1 MDYQFN
7 KPINRRGT
15 LSMKWEVGE
24 SELPMWVAD
33 MDFETAPEIH
43 EAIRKRA
50 EHGVFGYTIIPE
62 EWYDSIREWWKK
74 RHHFHLKKEWLIFCT
89 GVVPAISTAVRKLTS
104 VAEKIVLLT
113 PVYNIFF

>member
-1 MDYQFN
+1 MTFDKAYFDAGISRIGTNCVKWDDMLEEN
-7 KPINRRGT
+7 KDPDMI
-15 LSMKWEVGE
+15 
-24 SELPMWVAD
+24 PMWVAD

-74 RHHFHLKKEWLIFCT
+74 RHHFHLKKEWLISFH
-89 GVVPAISTAVRKLTS
+89 S
-104 VAEKIVLLT
+104 
-113 PVYNIFF
+113 Y

>member
-1 MDYQFN
+1 MDYQFD

-43 EAIRKRA
+43 EAKSR
-50 EHGVFGYTIIPE
+50 
-62 EWYDSIREWWKK
+62 W
-74 RHHFHLKKEWLIFCT
+74 
-89 GVVPAISTAVRKLTS
+89 
-104 VAEKIVLLT
+104 EKC
-113 PVYNIFF
+113 